1 MSAAGGGTATHDGDR
16 VVSGASGGGAPARAR
31 AGGRRTGM
39 VGVLLRIELL
49 KAVKRRAF
57 WVTWGAFAAFNI
69 VSTVESVRSAHRY
82 DWASYALP
90 EIWSDIV
97 LPLTGPGTLFIAVL
111 MILLFAPE
119 FSWRTGRQN
128 VIDGLSKERLYAGKV
143 MVLAGLV
150 LLFVV
155 TAVSVGVGGTLFSPD
170 ESGPEII
177 RSTDLSYLAG
187 AVLNLLILGS
197 AGLMLSALIRSA
209 GPGLGVLFLYIIVEE
224 GIIGL
229 MQRGGEALKRLTEFL
244 PFNLVRDLGDDLA
257 HYPEVLARVN
267 ADRAERGVAP
277 LEYLDV
283 DVMAIAVLTYSAIF
297 LLIAFLSMR
306 KRDL

>member
-1 MSAAGGGTATHDGDR
+1 M
-16 VVSGASGGGAPARAR
+16 VRAR
-31 AGGRRTGM
+31 AGGLRTGM

-57 WVTWGAFAAFNI
+57 LVTWGAFAALI
-69 VSTVESVRSAHRY
+69 TVSTVESVRSAYRY
-82 DWASYALP
+82 DRASYALP
-90 EIWSDIV
+90 EAWSDIV
-97 LPLTGPGTLFIAVL
+97 FSLTGPGTLFIAVL

-150 LLFVV
+150 LLFLV
-155 TAVSVGVGGTLFSPD
+155 TTVSIGAGGTLFSPS
-170 ESGPEII
+170 EGGPELI

-197 AGLMLSALIRSA
+197 AGLMLSALVRSA
-209 GPGLGVLFLYIIVEE
+209 GPGLGVLFLYIFVEE

-229 MQRGGEALKRLTEFL
+229 MQRGGKELKRLAEYL
-244 PFNLVRDLGDDLA
+244 PFNLVQDLGDDLA

-283 DVMAIAVLTYSAIF
+283 DVMAIAVLTYSTIF

>member
-1 MSAAGGGTATHDGDR
+1 MSGAEGGGP
-16 VVSGASGGGAPARAR
+16 SARAR
-31 AGGRRTGM
+31 AGRNRTGM

-49 KAVKRRAF
+49 KTLKRRAF
-57 WVTWGAFAAFNI
+57 WVTWGAFAALNT

-90 EIWSDIV
+90 EAWSDIV
-97 LPLTGPGTLFIAVL
+97 LPLTGPGTLFIAAL

-150 LLFVV
+150 LLFLV
-155 TAVSVGVGGTLFSPD
+155 TTLSIGVGGTFLSPD
-170 ESGPEII
+170 EGGPEIV

-187 AVLNLLILGS
+187 AVLNLLVLGS
-197 AGLMLSALIRSA
+197 AGLMLSALIRSS

-244 PFNLVRDLGDDLA
+244 PFNLVQDLGDDLA

-267 ADRAERGVAP
+267 ADRAGRGVAP